1 MSDSS
6 RFVTQDGVI
15 PPGAADVEA
24 SRSPRQSGGGSG
36 GGSGGIGLQKGPH
49 LGFGGKVG
57 IGYGAGFS
65 FKK

>member
-15 PPGAADVEA
+15 PPDAADVEA
-24 SRSPRQSGGGSG
+24 SRSPRQSGDGSG
-36 GGSGGIGLQKGPH
+36 GGGVGIGLQKGPH